1 MGVEINHKSLRGM
14 LKTYRTKGLPLFIK
28 GATGIGKTEG
38 IVADAKDYAEKVK
51 REYKAWVDLSNSER
65 KALLNPENLKL
76 IHLLVDVRTALLEP
90 TDLMGLPALNGD
102 YVEWKP
108 TLLFKIVSMPE
119 VSATIF
125 FDEFNLGSRMVQ
137 NASYQIILDKAIG
150 ETKLGKDVFVVAAG
164 NRAEDKANII
174 ETPMPLNNRF
184 GHATLMIPTSD
195 EWIDYNLASPFQE
208 PRICAF
214 LKFKRELIHNYNPN
228 MKDEAF
234 ATPRAIQ
241 QLASLIYDMDTK
253 KELDDISLLA
263 KSKCGESFG
272 SQFSAFMRLSRKVDI
287 DEVLKNPDM
296 IKEIGDDLDLRYS
309 IISGV
314 AIRCRE
320 NWAKAI
326 YPSLLVADNLF
337 EEEGVFLFRM
347 IIDLVSKPKLKNYL
361 LNDKEG
367 SKVWNER
374 LSKKFGLIMGNW

>member
-1 MGVEINHKSLRGM
+1 MGVEINHEILKNM
-14 LKTYRTKGLPLFIK
+14 LKTYRKKGLPLFVK

-38 IVADAKDYAEKVK
+38 IILNAKDYAVEVS
-51 REYKAWVDLSNSER
+51 RNFKAWTDLSNAER
-65 KALLNPENLKL
+65 KSLLNADELRK
-76 IHLLVDVRTALLEP
+76 IHLFVDVRTALLEP
-90 TDLMGLPALNGD
+90 TDLMGLPSLNGEF
-102 YVEWKP
+102 VEWKP
-108 TLLFKIVSMPE
+108 TLLFKVLSMPE

-184 GHATLMIPTSD
+184 GHATLVIPTSD
-195 EWIDYNLASPFQE
+195 EWIEYNLASAYAE

-214 LKFKRELIHNYNPN
+214 LKFKRDLVHNYNPSN
-228 MKDEAF
+228 KDEAF

-241 QLASLIYDMDTK
+241 QLASLIFDMDAK
-253 KELDDISLLA
+253 NDLDEISLLA

-287 DEVLKNPDM
+287 DEVLKNPEM
-296 IKEIGDDLDLRYS
+296 LSQFADDLDLRYS

-347 IIDLVSKPKLKNYL
+347 IIDLVGKPKVKNYL
-361 LNDKEG
+361 LNDKDG
-367 SKVWNER
+367 SKVWAEK
-374 LSKKFGLIMGNW
+374 LSKKFAPIMGNW